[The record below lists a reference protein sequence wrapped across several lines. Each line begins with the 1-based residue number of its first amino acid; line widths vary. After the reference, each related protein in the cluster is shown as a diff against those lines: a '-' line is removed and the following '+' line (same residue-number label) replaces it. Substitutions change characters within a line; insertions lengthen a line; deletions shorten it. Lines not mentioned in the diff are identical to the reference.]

1 MVVDEGGFVH
11 VGSKRGHYLNE
22 DVDLADL
29 GCGKRQRTLSTHD
42 SLTATTAEAAIQL
55 RRAQ

>member
-1 MVVDEGGFVH
+1 MVVDEGGSVH
-11 VGSKRGHYLNE
+11 VGSKRGQYLNV

-42 SLTATTAEAAIQL
+42 SPTATTAEAAIQPC
-55 RRAQ
+55 RAQ